1 MTPFQYHRPKT
12 LAEALEL
19 LDRAVP
25 LAGGTALTPR
35 RDEIPAVIDLQDLG
49 MRSLELSEGTVFLG
63 ACVKLQTMVES
74 EEILPSAL
82 REASRLEAS
91 LNLRNM
97 ATLGGTI
104 MSADGR
110 SPLVT
115 VLLAMEAVVVLEPG
129 DEVVSLETLLDQRD
143 RSNDRRLI
151 TEIRLRQPETLCY
164 EQVSRAPTD
173 RPLVCAAVARLSS
186 EGSGN
191 EYRIVLGG
199 FGTKPIRIQKAETS
213 LAEEEDIDTVAEVAR
228 QAYASASDMW
238 ASGEYRSHIAGV
250 LVKRLA
256 TETVS

>member
-1 MTPFQYHRPKT
+1 MTPFEYHRPRT

-35 RDEIPAVIDLQDLG
+35 RDEIPAVIDLQELG
-49 MRSLELSEGTVFLG
+49 MGSLELREGKVVLG
-63 ACVKLQTMVES
+63 AGVKLQTMVES
-74 EEILPSAL
+74 EEILPSVL
-82 REASRLEAS
+82 REACRLEAG

-97 ATLGGTI
+97 ATLAGTI

-110 SPLVT
+110 SPVIT

-143 RSNDRRLI
+143 QANDRHLI
-151 TEIRLRQPETLCY
+151 TEIRLRQPEILRY
-164 EQVSRAPTD
+164 ERVSRAPTD
-173 RPLVCAAVARLSS
+173 RPLVCVAVARLLR

-191 EYRIVLGG
+191 EYRVVLGG
-199 FGTKPIRIQKAETS
+199 FGETPIRVRKAETS
-213 LAEEEDIDTVAEVAR
+213 LAEEEDVDSAAEAAR
-228 QAYASASDMW
+228 QAYVSASDGW
-238 ASGEYRSHIAGV
+238 ASGEYRSHTAGV

-256 TETVS
+256 TEMLS